1 MDANAAKIK
10 MENLIHRLV
19 DLDSLLVAFSGG
31 VDSAFLLVMARQ
43 ALGEKVVAATA
54 SSIIHPV
61 RETEEAKD
69 FALERGTPH
78 VIFPSE
84 ELSIPGFAAN
94 SPDRCYLCKQR
105 LFQIL
110 LEMAREKDLKHV
122 AHGANLDDLA
132 DYRPGFRAA
141 KEAGVIAPLIDAQLG
156 KEEIRFL
163 SKEMGLSTWDRPAMP
178 CLATRF
184 PYGSPITEEKLKM
197 VEDAESFLVEQGF
210 KVVRVRHHGSVARVE
225 IGRGGMKKIMGE
237 GLGKAI
243 VKEFRKIGFEH
254 VAVDLEGYVSG
265 SLNRAVGV
273 MGEKASRPFRCNSSI
288 SSGDSP

>member
-1 MDANAAKIK
+1 MDGNAAKLK
-10 MENLIHRLV
+10 MENLVHHLA

-61 RETEEAKD
+61 RETAEAKD
-69 FALERGTPH
+69 FAREHGIFH
-78 VIFPSE
+78 VVFPSE
-84 ELSIPGFAAN
+84 ELSISGFAAN
-94 SPDRCYLCKQR
+94 GPDRCYLCKQS
-105 LFQIL
+105 LFEKIF
-110 LEMAREKDLKHV
+110 EIAREKNIKHV

-156 KEEIRFL
+156 KEEVRFL
-163 SKEMGLSTWDRPAMP
+163 SREMGLSTWDKPAMP

-184 PYGSPITEEKLKM
+184 PYGSPITEENLKK

-225 IGRGGMKKIMGE
+225 IGRSEMEKIMDE

-243 VKEFRKIGFEH
+243 VEEFRKIGFEH
-254 VAVDLEGYVSG
+254 VALDLEGHVSG
-265 SLNRAVGV
+265 SLNRAVGE
-273 MGEKASRPFRCNSSI
+273 MGEIGARK
-288 SSGDSP
+288 

>member
-1 MDANAAKIK
+1 MDKNAAKQK
-10 MENLIHRLV
+10 MENLVHRLV

-43 ALGEKVVAATA
+43 ALGEKIIAATA

-69 FALERGTPH
+69 FVRERGISH
-78 VIFPSE
+78 VVFPSD

-94 SPDRCYLCKQR
+94 GPDRCYICKRR
-105 LFQIL
+105 LFQKL
-110 LEMAREKDLKHV
+110 LEMAREKGIKHV
-122 AHGANLDDLA
+122 AHGANLDDPA

-156 KEEIRFL
+156 KEDIRFL

-184 PYGSPITEEKLKM
+184 PYGSPITEENLKM

-225 IGRGGMKKIMGE
+225 IGRGELEKIMDE

-243 VKEFRKIGFEH
+243 VEKFRKIGFEH
-254 VAVDLEGYVSG
+254 VALDLEGYVSG
-265 SLNRAVGV
+265 SLNRAIGE
-273 MGEKASRPFRCNSSI
+273 MGEK
-288 SSGDSP
+288 G

>member
-1 MDANAAKIK
+1 MDKNAAKQR
-10 MENLIHRLV
+10 MENLINRLV

-54 SSIIHPV
+54 SSIIHPA
-61 RETEEAKD
+61 RETTEAKD
-69 FALERGTPH
+69 FARERGISH
-78 VIFPSE
+78 IVFPSE
-84 ELSIPGFAAN
+84 ELSISGFVAN
-94 SPDRCYLCKQR
+94 SPDRCYLCKKS
-105 LFQIL
+105 LFEKIF
-110 LEMAREKDLKHV
+110 EIAREKGIKHV

-163 SKEMGLSTWDRPAMP
+163 SKEMGLSTWDKPAMP

-184 PYGSPITEEKLKM
+184 PYGSPITEENLKM
-197 VEDAESFLVEQGF
+197 IEDAESFLVELGF

-225 IGRGGMKKIMGE
+225 VGRSEMENIMGE

-243 VKEFRKIGFEH
+243 VAEFRKIGFEH
-254 VAVDLEGYVSG
+254 VALDLEGYVSG
-265 SLNRAVGV
+265 SLNRAIGKL
-273 MGEKASRPFRCNSSI
+273 GEKRA
-288 SSGDSP
+288 

>member
-1 MDANAAKIK
+1 MDTNAAKQK
-10 MENLIHRLV
+10 MEDLV
-19 DLDSLLVAFSGG
+19 HHLAELDSLLVAFSGG

-43 ALGEKVVAATA
+43 VLGEKVVGATA

-61 RETEEAKD
+61 RETAEAKD
-69 FALERGTPH
+69 IARKRGIPH
-78 VIFPSE
+78 IIFSSD
-84 ELSIPGFAAN
+84 ELGIPGFVAN
-94 SPDRCYLCKQR
+94 GPDRCYLCKKS
-105 LFQIL
+105 LFEKIS
-110 LEMAREKDLKHV
+110 EIAREKGIKHV

-184 PYGSPITEEKLKM
+184 PYGSPITEENLKM

-210 KVVRVRHHGSVARVE
+210 KVIRVRHHGSVARVE
-225 IGRGGMKKIMGE
+225 VGRSEIENIMNE
-237 GLGKAI
+237 WLGKAI
-243 VKEFRKIGFEH
+243 VEEFRKIGFEH
-254 VAVDLEGYVSG
+254 VALDLEGYVSG
-265 SLNRAVGV
+265 SLNRAIGKL
-273 MGEKASRPFRCNSSI
+273 GEKTSRPF
-288 SSGDSP
+288 

>member
-1 MDANAAKIK
+1 MDAEAAKLK
-10 MENLIHRLV
+10 MENLIHHLV

-31 VDSAFLLVMARQ
+31 VDSAFLLVVARK
-43 ALGEKVVAATA
+43 ALGEKVFAATA
-54 SSIIHPV
+54 SSIIHPF
-61 RETEEAKD
+61 RETAEAKD
-69 FALERGTPH
+69 FTSERGIPQI
-78 VIFPSE
+78 IFPSD
-84 ELSIPGFAAN
+84 ELGIPGFAVN
-94 SPDRCYLCKQR
+94 SPDRCYLCKQS
-105 LFQIL
+105 LFQKL
-110 LEMAREKDLKHV
+110 VEMAREKGLKHV
-122 AHGANLDDLA
+122 VHGANLDDLA

-197 VEDAESFLVEQGF
+197 VEDAESFLVELGF

-225 IGRGGMKKIMGE
+225 VGRSEMENMMDE

-243 VKEFRKIGFEH
+243 VEEFRKIGFEH
-254 VAVDLEGYVSG
+254 VALDLEGYVSG
-265 SLNRAVGV
+265 SLNRAIGKL
-273 MGEKASRPFRCNSSI
+273 GEKTSRPF
-288 SSGDSP
+288 

>member
-1 MDANAAKIK
+1 
-10 MENLIHRLV
+10 MEELVHRLV
-19 DLDSLLVAFSGG
+19 DLDSMLVAFSGG
-31 VDSAFLLVMARQ
+31 VDSAFLLATARQ

-54 SSIIHPV
+54 RSIIHPV

-69 FALERGTPH
+69 FARERGIH
-78 VIFPSE
+78 HIVFSSD
-84 ELSIPGFAAN
+84 ELGIQGFAAN

-105 LFQIL
+105 LFQNL
-110 LEMAREKDLKHV
+110 LKMAREKGLKHV

-197 VEDAESFLVEQGF
+197 VEDAESFLLEQGF

-225 IGRGGMKKIMGE
+225 VGRSEMGRIMDE
-237 GLGKAI
+237 ALGKAI
-243 VKEFRKIGFEH
+243 VEAFRKIGFEH
-254 VAVDLEGYVSG
+254 VALDLEGYVSG
-265 SLNRAVGV
+265 SLNRALRKPGQ
-273 MGEKASRPFRCNSSI
+273 KRT
-288 SSGDSP
+288 

>member
-1 MDANAAKIK
+1 MDKNAAKLKI
-10 MENLIHRLV
+10 EDLV
-19 DLDSLLVAFSGG
+19 HHLASLDSLLVAFSGG

-43 ALGEKVVAATA
+43 VLGEKVVGATA

-61 RETEEAKD
+61 RETAEAKD
-69 FALERGTPH
+69 FARKRGISH
-78 VIFPSE
+78 IVFPSE
-84 ELSIPGFAAN
+84 ELSVSGFVAN
-94 SPDRCYLCKQR
+94 SPDRCYLCKKS
-105 LFQIL
+105 LFEKLFEI
-110 LEMAREKDLKHV
+110 AREKGIKHV

-184 PYGSPITEEKLKM
+184 PYGSPITEENLKM

-210 KVVRVRHHGSVARVE
+210 KVVRVRHHGSLARIEV
-225 IGRGGMKKIMGE
+225 GRSEMENIMNE

-243 VKEFRKIGFEH
+243 VEEFRTIGFEH
-254 VAVDLEGYVSG
+254 VALDLEGYVSG
-265 SLNRAVGV
+265 SLNRSIGKL
-273 MGEKASRPFRCNSSI
+273 GEKRA
-288 SSGDSP
+288 

>member
-1 MDANAAKIK
+1 MDANAAKLK
-10 MENLIHRLV
+10 MENLVHHLA

-61 RETEEAKD
+61 RETAGAKD
-69 FALERGTPH
+69 FARERGISH
-78 VIFPSE
+78 VVFPSE
-84 ELSIPGFAAN
+84 ELSISGFVAN
-94 SPDRCYLCKQR
+94 GPDRCYLCKQSLIEN
-105 LFQIL
+105 LFEI
-110 LEMAREKDLKHV
+110 AREKGVKHV

-156 KEEIRFL
+156 KEEVRFL
-163 SKEMGLSTWDRPAMP
+163 SREMGLSTWDKPAMP

-184 PYGSPITEEKLKM
+184 PYGSPITEENLKM

-210 KVVRVRHHGSVARVE
+210 RVVRVRHHGSVARVE
-225 IGRGGMKKIMGE
+225 VGRSEMENIMDE

-243 VKEFRKIGFEH
+243 VEEFRKIGFEH
-254 VAVDLEGYVSG
+254 VALDLEGYVSG
-265 SLNRAVGV
+265 SLNRAVGE
-273 MGEKASRPFRCNSSI
+273 MGEKTSRPL
-288 SSGDSP
+288 

>member
-1 MDANAAKIK
+1 MDANAAKLK
-10 MENLIHRLV
+10 MENLVHHLA
-19 DLDSLLVAFSGG
+19 DLDALLVAFSGG

-43 ALGEKVVAATA
+43 VLGEKVVAATA

-61 RETEEAKD
+61 RETAEARD
-69 FALERGTPH
+69 FARERGISH
-78 VIFPSE
+78 VVFPSE
-84 ELSIPGFAAN
+84 ELSVSGFVAN
-94 SPDRCYLCKQR
+94 PPDRCYLCKKS
-105 LFQIL
+105 LFEKLFEI
-110 LEMAREKDLKHV
+110 AREKGLNHV

-163 SKEMGLSTWDRPAMP
+163 SKEMGLSTWDKPAMP

-197 VEDAESFLVEQGF
+197 VEDAESFLLEQGF

-225 IGRGGMKKIMGE
+225 VGRSEMEKIMNE

-243 VKEFRKIGFEH
+243 VEEFRKIGFEH
-254 VAVDLEGYVSG
+254 VALDLEGYVSG
-265 SLNRAVGV
+265 SLNRAVGKS
-273 MGEKASRPFRCNSSI
+273 GEKRA
-288 SSGDSP
+288 